1 MRAVTL
7 PLQYKIER
15 LSRMAPAIFFVIA
28 MGALSGGLGAMLGL
42 GGGVFLV
49 PLLVLVLQLPFHQ
62 AAGISLMTVIA
73 TSSAVSNATLR
84 RRLVNVRLGMV
95 LEVVT
100 AAGALAGGVTAH
112 ALSERTLKILF
123 VIATSAIAL
132 VMFKRLERRNLIF
145 DPAVSVGWF
154 GGGFRDPDL
163 DQEVRYRVK
172 RLPLALGSSFIAGNL
187 SGLLGIGGGVIK
199 VPVINI
205 WCGVPLRV
213 ATATSTF
220 MLGVTALASVPI
232 YYANGSVVP
241 SLAASAILGVLVGSR
256 LGVWVADRI
265 QVRSLKILMG
275 IVLLLVAATMLGRL

>member
-1 MRAVTL
+1 MA
-7 PLQYKIER
+7 
-15 LSRMAPAIFFVIA
+15 LSILFVVL

-73 TSSAVSNATLR
+73 TSSAVSNATLK
-84 RRLVNVRLGMV
+84 RRLVNVRVGMV

-100 AAGALAGGVTAH
+100 SAGALAGGVTAH
-112 ALSERTLKILF
+112 ALSERTLKTLF
-123 VIATSAIAL
+123 VVATTGIAL

-145 DPAVSVGWF
+145 DLATPIGWF
-154 GGGFRDPDL
+154 GSAFHDHDL
-163 DQEVRYRVK
+163 DKDVLYRVV
-172 RLPLALGSSFIAGNL
+172 RLPLALGASFLAGNL
-187 SGLLGIGGGVIK
+187 SGLLGIGGGIIK
-199 VPVINI
+199 VPVLNL

-232 YYANGSVVP
+232 YYMNGSVVP
-241 SLAASAILGVLVGSR
+241 HLAAAAVLGVLIGSR
-256 LGVWVADRI
+256 GGVWLADRI
-265 QVRSLKILMG
+265 HVRSLKILMG
-275 IVLLLVAATMLGRL
+275 VVLLVVAAMMLARME